1 MYKSSIKLYKEDSR
15 RSRTVTPKKCT
26 KKRNARHSELLSLN
40 LRFLLVFFFSR
51 CSCRLRC
58 RACLSSLLFGPTR
71 IFQMHFEN

>member
-40 LRFLLVFFFSR
+40 LRFLLVFFFFHVAVVVFVVV
-51 CSCRLRC
+51 L
-58 RACLSSLLFGPTR
+58 A
-71 IFQMHFEN
+71 

>member
-40 LRFLLVFFFSR
+40 LRFLLVFFFFT
-51 CSCRLRC
+51 LQ
-58 RACLSSLLFGPTR
+58 LSSSLSCLLKLPT
-71 IFQMHFEN
+71 IWAYTYISNAL